1 MRSIQIR
8 TEAEFFAVLYAMES
22 AAAERYGDLAGQMEM
37 HNNRPA
43 ADLFRRLAEIE
54 LRHAREVRERAAA
67 SGCTLDAQPRI
78 LDLGSVEQTAF
89 EDAHYLMTP
98 HHALALALGNEEQA
112 AAFFAELA
120 RTASS
125 ERVRQL
131 AAEARDEELR
141 HAARLRAW
149 LADHPVPSQG
159 WADDPDP
166 PVYSE

>member
-1 MRSIQIR
+1 MSAAEIR
-8 TEAEFFAVLYAMES
+8 TEAEFFAMLYAMES

-37 HNNRPA
+37 HNNRPT

-67 SGCTLDAQPRI
+67 LGCTLDAQPRV
-78 LDLGSVEQTAF
+78 LDLGGIELTAF
-89 EDAHYLMTP
+89 EEAHYLMTP
-98 HHALALALGNEEQA
+98 HHALTLALENEEQA
-112 AAFFAELA
+112 AAFFADLA
-120 RTASS
+120 RSAPS
-125 ERVRQL
+125 ERLREL

-141 HAARLRAW
+141 HASRLRAW
-149 LADHPVPSQG
+149 LADHPAPSQN